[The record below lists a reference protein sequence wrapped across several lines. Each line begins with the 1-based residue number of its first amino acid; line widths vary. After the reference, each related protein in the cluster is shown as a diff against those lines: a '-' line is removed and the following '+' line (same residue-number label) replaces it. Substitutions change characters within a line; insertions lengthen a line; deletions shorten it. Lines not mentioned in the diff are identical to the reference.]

1 MLKIY
6 NVSSSDNFVETLA
19 AKLLQEY
26 SGNELELSEVLIL
39 LPNRRACRSL
49 AEAFVRQKGMS
60 PTLLPQ
66 MRAIGDVKEEELILS
81 GINSAEEFLNLPPTI
96 NDLERTMLFMRLI
109 MSRHQEFGLKEIP
122 PAQACYLAQELGN
135 LIDNADMQELNWD
148 NLKNIVPEEYASH
161 WQETLKFLS
170 IITQYWPNILSE
182 RGVIDAGKRR
192 SILLYKQSELWQK
205 NPPKQRI
212 IIAGSTAVS
221 PAMKKLV
228 KTVLSLP
235 RGEVWLSGLDT
246 LLEDEAWNMVDEAH
260 PQFELKQLLE
270 FLGVSRQ
277 EVIPVAPPQNPQR
290 EKLISELMRP
300 APSTQKWQDLAKDFN
315 TVALS
320 GINLTEYKD
329 NRCEALGIALLI
341 RQVLESE
348 GKTVALITPDRTLAR
363 RVASELKRWNI
374 IVDDSAGVPLAQT
387 PWGIYMRLCL
397 SASLKDADKVT
408 ILSLLK
414 TELCACKLALTEKQ
428 DIVTRLDKDFW
439 RSALADDKVEAFLQ
453 TLSDRTLA
461 LRQLLAQD
469 KASLQDLLK
478 EHTLLAED
486 LSGTDQEEGSQ
497 RLWQDDDGEAGAA
510 FISSWLE
517 NAATLGEISCEEYPA
532 FFEAMM
538 NGIMVRSKHKSHPR
552 VKILGPI
559 EARLNHY
566 DTVILGEV
574 TEGVWPLTVSADP
587 WMSRPMKKDFGFF
600 LPERQIGVLGLDFC
614 NLLGAKEVYL
624 THAKSKDSTPTIKSR
639 WWMRLETIL
648 QSLGLSKDYLSSS
661 PVPQWS
667 EAIDQPE
674 RFIKISAPAPKPP
687 VYARPRK
694 MSASAVEKL
703 MRDPY
708 NVYAEYILKLK
719 PLDALEAEMDMSD
732 FGNIVHKVLE
742 NFCRNYPHSY
752 PSDARYILLTMGEE
766 AFASGAVTVEKRAFW
781 WPKYQKMVDWIVKNE
796 SEYRHNIRNI
806 YCETWGNMILKG
818 LPGGDFKIYAKADR
832 IDQNTD
838 GTLNIIDYKTG
849 QARSANEIRSG
860 YYPQLPLE
868 ALIAASGG
876 FDGIPAADV
885 SSLMYWKLGDK
896 VIAVNEDTT
905 EIMNNTKENLI
916 RLINIFDF
924 AETGYLSRPN
934 PKHLDEYSKYE
945 HLARVREWSVKDDDE
960 GGE

>member
-1 MLKIY
+1 MPKIY
-6 NVSSSDNFVETLA
+6 NVSSSNSFVETLA
-19 AKLLQEY
+19 NKLLQEY
-26 SGNELELSEVLIL
+26 SNNELALAGVLIL

-49 AEAFVRQKGMS
+49 TEAFVRQKGMS

-66 MRAIGDVKEEELILS
+66 MRAIGDVKEDELILS
-81 GINSAEEFLNLPPTI
+81 GMNSAEEFLSLPPAI

-109 MSRHQEFGLKEIP
+109 MGRHQEFGLVEIS

-170 IITQYWPNILSE
+170 IITTYWPSILSE
-182 RGVIDAGKRR
+182 RGVIDAGKRK

-205 NPPKQRI
+205 NPPTQRI

-221 PAMKKLV
+221 PAMKELV

-235 RGEVWLSGLDT
+235 QGEVWLSGLDT
-246 LLEDEAWNMVDEAH
+246 LLEDEAWDMVDDTH

-270 FLGVSRQ
+270 FLNISRHD
-277 EVIPVAPPQNPQR
+277 VIPAVLPQNPQR
-290 EKLISELMRP
+290 EKLISEIMRP
-300 APSTQKWQDLAKDFN
+300 AASTQKWQHLANNFDS
-315 TVALS
+315 VALS

-329 NRCEALGIALLI
+329 TRCEALGIAILI
-341 RQVLESE
+341 RQTLETE
-348 GKTVALITPDRTLAR
+348 GKTIALITPDRTLAR

-374 IVDDSAGVPLAQT
+374 VVDDSAGIPLAQT
-387 PWGIYMRLCL
+387 AWGIFMRLCL
-397 SASLKDADKVT
+397 KASLQDADKVT

-414 TELCACKLALTEKQ
+414 TELFACGYPLSQKQ
-428 DIVTRLDKDFW
+428 NLVSRLDKNLW
-439 RSALADDKVEAFLQ
+439 RSALEDEAATEFLQ
-453 TLSDRTLA
+453 KITEKAAD
-461 LRQLLAQD
+461 LRRLLAQER
-469 KASLQDLLK
+469 ASLPDLLK
-478 EHTLLAED
+478 THTRLAED
-486 LSGTDQEEGSQ
+486 LSSTEQEAGSA

-517 NAATLGEISCEEYPA
+517 EAATLGEISTEEYPS
-532 FFEAMM
+532 FFDAMM

-574 TEGVWPLTVSADP
+574 TEGVWPLTISADP

-600 LPERQIGVLGLDFC
+600 LPERQVGVLGLDFS

-648 QSLGLSKDYLSSS
+648 QSLGLPKEYLSSS
-661 PVPQWS
+661 PLSQWS
-667 EAIDQPE
+667 EDIDKPQE
-674 RFIKISAPAPKPP
+674 FIKISAPSPKPP

-708 NVYAEYILKLK
+708 NVFAEYILKLK
-719 PLDALEAEMDMSD
+719 PLDDLEAEMDMSD
-732 FGNIVHKVLE
+732 FGTLVHKILE
-742 NFCRNYPHSY
+742 NFCRTYPHQY
-752 PSDARYILLTMGEE
+752 PKDAQSILLNMGEE
-766 AFASGAVTVEKRAFW
+766 AFTAQSVTTEKRAFW

-796 SEYRHNIRNI
+796 EDYRHNIQNI
-806 YCETWGNMILKG
+806 YCETWGSMNIPN
-818 LPGGDFKIYAKADR
+818 LPGSDFEIYAKADR
-832 IDQNTD
+832 IDKNID

-849 QARSANEIRSG
+849 HTRSANEIKSG

-885 SSLMYWKLGDK
+885 SSLMYWRLGDK
-896 VIAVNEDTT
+896 VIAIDEETA

-945 HLARVREWSVKDDDE
+945 HLARVREWSVKDEDE